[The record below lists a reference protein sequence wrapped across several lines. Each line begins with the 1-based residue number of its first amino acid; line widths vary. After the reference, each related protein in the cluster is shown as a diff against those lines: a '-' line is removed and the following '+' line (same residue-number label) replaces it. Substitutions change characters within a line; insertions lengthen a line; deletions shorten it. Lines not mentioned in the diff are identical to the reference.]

1 MNEVF
6 GNNRSEIILCPDK
19 QGLSRGY
26 VYDITKIK
34 RDLHWEPKYTELVEL
49 YSDYKKEWESKKYHN
64 YHYIIPEQAPA
75 IL

>member
-1 MNEVF
+1 MIELHP
-6 GNNRSEIILCPDK
+6 EKP
-19 QGLSRGY
+19 GLTRGY

-34 RDLHWEPKYTELVEL
+34 NELHWQPKYIDMVEL

-64 YHYIIPEQAPA
+64 YHFILPDQAPA